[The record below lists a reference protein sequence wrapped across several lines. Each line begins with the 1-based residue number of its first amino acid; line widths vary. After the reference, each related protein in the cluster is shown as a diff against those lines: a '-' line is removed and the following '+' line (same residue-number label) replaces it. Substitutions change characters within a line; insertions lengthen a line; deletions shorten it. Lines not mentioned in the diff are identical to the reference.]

1 MSSEAILRMEGITKT
16 FPGVAALT
24 DVTLSVRRGE
34 IPGFLE
40 PLLRHAIEKAP
51 LDQLIRGGISL
62 RGLIG

>member
-1 MSSEAILRMEGITKT
+1 MLASLHA
-16 FPGVAALT
+16 
-24 DVTLSVRRGE
+24 SVRRGE

-40 PLLRHAIEKAP
+40 PLLRQAIEKAP